1 MHAYNILSSG
11 KCYRF
16 TSKHVSP
23 RLSDDELEQ
32 IQTDTSLLSAEN
44 LSVRVRPAA
53 REIVATYTLEE
64 FSIELLIVLP
74 TNYPVGVTSVE
85 CSKKLGVATS
95 EWRKW
100 MLQLTTF
107 LTYQVFFVCTI
118 HEYHDMITAP
128 SMQSEVVSTML
139 MLHSSSM

>member
-1 MHAYNILSSG
+1 MHAYNNLSSG

-107 LTYQVFFVCTI
+107 LTYQVHFCLYNT
-118 HEYHDMITAP
+118 
-128 SMQSEVVSTML
+128 
-139 MLHSSSM
+139 

>member
-1 MHAYNILSSG
+1 M
-11 KCYRF
+11 
-16 TSKHVSP
+16 
-23 RLSDDELEQ
+23 
-32 IQTDTSLLSAEN
+32 
-44 LSVRVRPAA
+44 RPAA

-128 SMQSEVVSTML
+128 SMQCEVVSTIDRK
-139 MLHSSSM
+139 SVV